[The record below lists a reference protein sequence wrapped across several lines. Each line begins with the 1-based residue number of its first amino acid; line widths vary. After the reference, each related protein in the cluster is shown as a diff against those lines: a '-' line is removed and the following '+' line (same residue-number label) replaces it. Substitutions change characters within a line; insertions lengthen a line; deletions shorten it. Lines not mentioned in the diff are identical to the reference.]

1 VRPISGP
8 DDWPGETR
16 ADGRALKPGESSVPS
31 VFEDLI
37 RAWDGDEVAI
47 HYDHPSDTWMF
58 VCIHSTKRGP
68 ADGGTRMGVY
78 ETPADGLADAMRLA
92 EGMTLKMAAADIPFG
107 GAKGVI
113 AASALPEGDE
123 RRRLLLGYA
132 DLAASLG
139 DNFHTAPDMNTTA
152 ADMDVIAER
161 HRHVF
166 CRSVDRGGSG
176 DPGRFTARGVFHGI
190 RASAARVFGSADLA
204 GTRVLVQGVGSVGA
218 RLADHLAEA
227 GATVFVADADAER
240 ALSIAQ
246 RIGADVVSPETALEL
261 ECDIYAPC
269 AVGATLNAQSIP
281 RLRCRI
287 VAGSANNQLADPED
301 ADRLDRAGILY
312 APDYVINAGGV
323 IGSWGTESL
332 AWDADTIEAR
342 LAGIGESLT
351 EIYERAEAEGSST
364 GAAAERLARAR
375 LDAA

>member
-1 VRPISGP
+1 M
-8 DDWPGETR
+8 
-16 ADGRALKPGESSVPS
+16 
-31 VFEDLI
+31 FEDLI
-37 RAWDGDEVAI
+37 RAWDGEEVAI
-47 HYDHPSDTWMF
+47 HYDHPSGAWMF
-58 VCIHSTKRGP
+58 VCIHSAKRGP
-68 ADGGTRMGVY
+68 AAGGTRMRVY
-78 ETPADGLADAMRLA
+78 ERPADGLADAMRLA

-107 GAKGVI
+107 GAKAVL
-113 AASALPEGDE
+113 AVSKLPEGDE
-123 RRRLLLGYA
+123 RRRLLLAYA

-139 DNFHTAPDMNTTA
+139 DNFHTAPDMNTTS

-166 CRSVDRGGSG
+166 CRSTERGGSG

-190 RASAARVFGSADLA
+190 RASAARVLGSADLA
-204 GTRVLVQGVGSVGA
+204 GTTVLVQGLGNVGA
-218 RLADHLAEA
+218 RLADQLAQA
-227 GATVFVADADAER
+227 GARVLVADIDAQR
-240 ALSIAQ
+240 VLSLAQ
-246 RIGADVVSPETALEL
+246 RIDAEVVPPETAIDV

-269 AVGATLNAQSIP
+269 ALGATLNAHSIP

-287 VAGSANNQLADPED
+287 VAGSANNQLAEPED

-332 AWDADTIEAR
+332 AWDDDTIEAR

-351 EIYERAEAEGSST
+351 EIYERAEAEGIST
-364 GAAAERLARAR
+364 GSAAERLAHAR